1 MPKKINKPKN
11 LNIVLTESD
20 RKKMKASNRNLKV
33 PISNLIEWGLLDSH
47 VDLTDETEEKKQVIF
62 DAFKGLNS
70 KLNDYW
76 GELERED
83 YRIFQNRYG
92 NIVILP
98 SETEEYYPGAK

>member
-1 MPKKINKPKN
+1 MPKKIEKPKN
-11 LNIVLTESD
+11 LIIVLTEND
-20 RKKMKASNRNLKV
+20 REKMKASNRNLKV
-33 PISNLIEWGLLDSH
+33 TISHLIEWGLLDSH
-47 VDLTDETEEKKQVIF
+47 IDLSEETEEKKQVIF
-62 DAFKGLNS
+62 EAFKGLNS

-98 SETEEYYPGAK
+98 SDKSEYYPGAK